1 MSNLVFLEPDDL
13 NEIPFTTSEVIAE
26 NGKIEHGE
34 GHVYVIDNGT
44 GKVKIGKTNNPSS
57 RIKAIETQS
66 GISIIRVYVSP
77 KCFNYQELETKT
89 HKAFKQSRTIGEWFE
104 SNFDTVKDF
113 VSSLDLI
120 TINNKQQEKP
130 ALFPNGTGPEYV
142 ALENE
147 VLNAL
152 VTEMQSLRE
161 EVAVSKALYGSISSD
176 LRRKVIRVTT
186 QFDNLETDFKQQISS
201 LIALDYDYQAIKD
214 IISRK
219 YLKSA

>member
-1 MSNLVFLEPDDL
+1 MNNLVFLEPDDL
-13 NEIPFTTSEVIAE
+13 NEIPFTTSKVVAE
-26 NGKIEHGE
+26 YAKAEHGE

-89 HKAFKQSRTIGEWFE
+89 HKEFKQSRTIGEWFE

-113 VSSLDLI
+113 VSSLDFI
-120 TINNKQQEKP
+120 TVNNKQREKP

-176 LRRKVIRVTT
+176 LRRKVIKITT
-186 QFDNLETDFKQQISS
+186 QFDNLEADFKRQVSV
-201 LIALDYDYQAIKD
+201 LVDLGHDYHGIKEELNK
-214 IISRK
+214 K
-219 YLKSA
+219 YLQTA